1 MEINPKYM
9 ESQKRMSVLS
19 LTLTEICCD
28 SDCTDEEIASVL
40 VNILNRTIQRSL
52 PSMMKAS

>member
-19 LTLTEICCD
+19 LALIEICCD